1 MNRLRVLKQRAARG
15 KAGICRNPDGWYAAH
30 GRGWG
35 GLLWAAVA
43 AGGNPAGRQMGDAV
57 EGGQDRGDD

>member
-15 KAGICRNPDGWYAAH
+15 KAGVCRNPDGWYAAH

-35 GLLWAAVA
+35 DCHGPVSRREAIQLAAA
-43 AGGNPAGRQMGDAV
+43 AC
-57 EGGQDRGDD
+57 